1 MCKTNATYRE
11 RFTRPLKAR
20 LAPLISSKDRAV
32 MLLYHVP
39 VSFAYALVL
48 LLVAR
53 SVVNLA
59 HHQGDHERV
68 NAGNGAACGVS
79 GDGDGRL

>member
-1 MCKTNATYRE
+1 MCKTNATYRG

-39 VSFAYALVL
+39 SLFADVYAAELFTC
-48 LLVAR
+48 R
-53 SVVNLA
+53 
-59 HHQGDHERV
+59 
-68 NAGNGAACGVS
+68 CGVFHS
-79 GDGDGRL
+79 S